1 MNGVTNGLF
10 YMKLALQN
18 IKKNAQTYVPYI
30 LTCIGSVMMF
40 DIILTLADNKEI
52 AAMHGG
58 SDMRTILGLGCYII
72 ALFTAVFLF
81 YTNSFLM
88 KRRKKEI
95 GLFNILGMG
104 KKHIG
109 FILFFETA
117 IIGAVSLG
125 AGITGGFVLSKA
137 VHLLLLRL
145 AQAPVLWGFY
155 FSGKAALM
163 SVLLYGTVFLLI
175 LAGNLARVHV
185 SSPVELLRG
194 GQEGE
199 REPKTRWWI
208 AIIGTAALGGGYYL
222 AVTTSNPA
230 YAISAFFYAAILVMI
245 GTYCLFTAGSIALLK
260 LLKKRKD
267 FITGQNIL
275 YRYPGFYTA

>member
-95 GLFNILGMG
+95 GLFRC
-104 KKHIG
+104 
-109 FILFFETA
+109 
-117 IIGAVSLG
+117 V
-125 AGITGGFVLSKA
+125 
-137 VHLLLLRL
+137 
-145 AQAPVLWGFY
+145 
-155 FSGKAALM
+155 
-163 SVLLYGTVFLLI
+163 
-175 LAGNLARVHV
+175 
-185 SSPVELLRG
+185 
-194 GQEGE
+194 
-199 REPKTRWWI
+199 
-208 AIIGTAALGGGYYL
+208 
-222 AVTTSNPA
+222 
-230 YAISAFFYAAILVMI
+230 
-245 GTYCLFTAGSIALLK
+245 
-260 LLKKRKD
+260 
-267 FITGQNIL
+267 
-275 YRYPGFYTA
+275 

>member
-109 FILFFETA
+109 FILFLRPP
-117 IIGAVSLG
+117 SLG
-125 AGITGGFVLSKA
+125 L
-137 VHLLLLRL
+137 
-145 AQAPVLWGFY
+145 
-155 FSGKAALM
+155 
-163 SVLLYGTVFLLI
+163 SVLEPG
-175 LAGNLARVHV
+175 
-185 SSPVELLRG
+185 LRADLSC
-194 GQEGE
+194 Q
-199 REPKTRWWI
+199 RQ
-208 AIIGTAALGGGYYL
+208 
-222 AVTTSNPA
+222 
-230 YAISAFFYAAILVMI
+230 
-245 GTYCLFTAGSIALLK
+245 SICCC
-260 LLKKRKD
+260 
-267 FITGQNIL
+267 
-275 YRYPGFYTA
+275 

>member
-145 AQAPVLWGFY
+145 AQAPVQWGFY
-155 FSGKAALM
+155 FSGKAALKM
-163 SVLLYGTVFLLI
+163 CIRDSWKEEDI
-175 LAGNLARVHV
+175 LSYFYKNI
-185 SSPVELLRG
+185 
-194 GQEGE
+194 
-199 REPKTRWWI
+199 T
-208 AIIGTAALGGGYYL
+208 Y
-222 AVTTSNPA
+222 
-230 YAISAFFYAAILVMI
+230 ISE
-245 GTYCLFTAGSIALLK
+245 
-260 LLKKRKD
+260 
-267 FITGQNIL
+267 
-275 YRYPGFYTA
+275 